1 MWDDVQVRLPPGE
14 LNERRNASIQR
25 YHEREEQKFKETGKI
40 KLAQDSHAL
49 KQQMEVDSQK
59 RNFIEK
65 SHQDILT
72 EERNKLASEM

>member
-1 MWDDVQVRLPPGE
+1 MWEEVQVRLPPAE

-25 YHEREEQKFKETGKI
+25 YHEREEQKYKETGKI
-40 KLAQDSHAL
+40 QLAQDNHAL

-65 SHQDILT
+65 QHQDILA